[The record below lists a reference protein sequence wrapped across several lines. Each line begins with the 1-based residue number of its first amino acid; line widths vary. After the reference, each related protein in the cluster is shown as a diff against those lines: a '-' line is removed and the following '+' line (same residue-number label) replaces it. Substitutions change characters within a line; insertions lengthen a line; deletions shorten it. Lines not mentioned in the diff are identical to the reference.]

1 MTGGIEAAE
10 PEDSAEVPAFRLEVV
25 RVGSGFTITR
35 SRQTE
40 GDGPDIML
48 EMDVAES
55 VKSALP
61 KIEKML
67 KRML

>member
-1 MTGGIEAAE
+1 MTEGVEAAE
-10 PEDSAEVPAFRLEVV
+10 LEDTAEIPAFRLEVA
-25 RVGSGFTITR
+25 RVGSGFTIAR
-35 SRQTE
+35 SRQTK
-40 GDGPDIML
+40 GGGPGIML

-67 KRML
+67 RRML

>member
-1 MTGGIEAAE
+1 MTEGVEAAE
-10 PEDSAEVPAFRLEVV
+10 PEDSVEVPAFRLEVA
-25 RVGSGFTITR
+25 RVGSGFTIAR
-35 SRQTE
+35 SRQAK
-40 GDGPDIML
+40 GGGPVIML

-55 VKSALP
+55 VKSAIP